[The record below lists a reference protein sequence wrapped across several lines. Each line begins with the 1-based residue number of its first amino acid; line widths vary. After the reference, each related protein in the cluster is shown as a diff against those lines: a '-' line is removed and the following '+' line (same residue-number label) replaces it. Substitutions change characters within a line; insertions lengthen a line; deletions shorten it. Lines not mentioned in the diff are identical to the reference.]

1 MRTKV
6 PMPLCV
12 RFPVPEIPAVLKSVP
27 WVTVLLRLNERVP
40 LLRIALLVER
50 DPSAPPLPTCRVPPL
65 IVVAP
70 V

>member
-1 MRTKV
+1 MRIRV
-6 PMPLCV
+6 PVPLCV
-12 RFPVPEIPAVLKSVP
+12 RLPVPEIPAVLKFVP

-50 DPSAPPLPTCRVPPL
+50 DPSRPPLPSCRVPPL

-70 V
+70 E